1 MSSIYQLLGL
11 ARRAGAV
18 VPGTAAVRDTVR
30 SGEAKLVLL
39 AGDAS
44 SAQLDKVRRIVE
56 RRAVPQASLGDRA
69 GLGAALGL
77 ESVSAV
83 AVTSAPLADRM
94 LTELGSG
101 SVAGGVVAA
110 AVEAPEAAQ
119 E

>member
-1 MSSIYQLLGL
+1 L

-18 VPGTAAVRDTVR
+18 VPGTAAVRDSVR

-44 SAQLDKVRRIVE
+44 AAQLEKIRRILE
-56 RRAVPQASLGDRA
+56 KRAVPQAILGDRA
-69 GLGAALGL
+69 GLGAAVGL
-77 ESVSAV
+77 EPISAV

-94 LTELGSG
+94 LEELAEATTAHG
-101 SVAGGVVAA
+101 AFAA
-110 AVEAPEAAQ
+110 AVEAAQ